1 MLGVGGRIY
10 NKQAANH
17 WRHLPRPQDGKHT
30 TSRERTGYRTSF
42 SHPAPTLVCEEE
54 DKPLC
59 SLAVYACSLSPP
71 QHPKMGTSSPAAA
84 WEKGSPGSQRKYP
97 TLPVL
102 NLFMLHYLSSLH
114 YKIFAHNN
122 QCIHEKGM
130 FTSLFIREIQIKT
143 SRAHPLE
150 GLKLKR
156 QNV

>member
-1 MLGVGGRIY
+1 M
-10 NKQAANH
+10 
-17 WRHLPRPQDGKHT
+17 
-30 TSRERTGYRTSF
+30 
-42 SHPAPTLVCEEE
+42 CEEE

-59 SLAVYACSLSPP
+59 SLVVYACSLSPP

-84 WEKGSPGSQRKYP
+84 WGKGSPGSQRKYP
-97 TLPVL
+97 TLPVS

-156 QNV
+156 QNVQRWEAVRAHTSATSSESSLTPVYWSQMSGEPVTEQLLS